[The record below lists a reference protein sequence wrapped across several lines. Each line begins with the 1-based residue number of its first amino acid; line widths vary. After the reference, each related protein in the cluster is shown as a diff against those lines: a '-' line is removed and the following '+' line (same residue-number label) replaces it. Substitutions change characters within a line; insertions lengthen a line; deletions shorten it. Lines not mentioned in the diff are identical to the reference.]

1 LGNLCGGDS
10 PKETAPGIIQMQ
22 MAWVVCHGDKHI
34 PERRFRASPDYKDRT
49 KMSGFRYCFV
59 ETKIKLFVLDR
70 TFLSGLEV
78 SCKRSTDGV
87 GPSYFYDGT

>member
-1 LGNLCGGDS
+1 MATSISLKDGLGVLQ
-10 PKETAPGIIQMQ
+10 TAKAGQKCPVSGI
-22 MAWVVCHGDKHI
+22 ALLKLN
-34 PERRFRASPDYKDRT
+34 
-49 KMSGFRYCFV
+49 
-59 ETKIKLFVLDR
+59 KLFVLDR